1 MKKLVM
7 FAAAFAISAPL
18 YAQNVATINGKAI
31 TQDQLDQFI
40 SLLVSQG
47 AKDSPELREQVKQEM
62 IGRLVA
68 VQAAERAGIDKEP
81 EVRQELELARQGIL
95 VRALMENYLEENPV
109 TDKQI
114 EEEYE
119 AIKKAQSDRK
129 EYKIRHILVEEEQ
142 AARDLL
148 AQIEANEI
156 SFENAAKEH
165 SIDKGTGSQ
174 GGDLGWSTTSSYVPP
189 FAQAVESMEKLQRT
203 SDPVQSQFGWHIIEV
218 EDIRPVTF
226 PALAEVKPQLQEMLQ
241 QEKLSQYQEELME
254 KAKIQ

>member
-68 VQAAERAGIDKEP
+68 VQAAERAGID
-81 EVRQELELARQGIL
+81 QELELARQGIL

-189 FAQAVESMEKLQRT
+189 FAQAVESMEKGQRT

>member
-7 FAAAFAISAPL
+7 FAAACAISAPL
-18 YAQNVATINGKAI
+18 YAQNVATVNGKAI
-31 TQDQLDQFI
+31 TQDQLDQFV

-47 AKDSPELREQVKQEM
+47 TEDTPELREQVKQEM
-62 IGRLVA
+62 VGRLVA

-114 EEEYE
+114 EDEYE
-119 AIKKAQSDRK
+119 AIKKAQADRK

-148 AQIEANEI
+148 TQLEANEV
-156 SFENAAKEH
+156 SFEEAAKEH
-165 SIDKGTGSQ
+165 SIDKGTGAQ

-189 FAQAVESMEKLQRT
+189 FAQAVEKMEKGQRT
-203 SDPVQSQFGWHIIEV
+203 SEPVQSQFGWHIIEV

-226 PALAEVKPQLQEMLQ
+226 PTLAEVKPQLQEMLQ
-241 QEKLSQYQEELME
+241 QEKLSQYQQELME

>member
-18 YAQNVATINGKAI
+18 YAQNVATVNGKAI

-47 AKDSPELREQVKQEM
+47 AKDSPEMREQVKQEM
-62 IGRLVA
+62 ISRLVA
-68 VQAAERAGIDKEP
+68 VQAAERAGINKEP
-81 EVRQELELARQGIL
+81 KVRQELELARQGIL
-95 VRALMENYLEENPV
+95 VRALMENYLEKNPV

-114 EEEYE
+114 KAEYE

-129 EYKIRHILVEEEQ
+129 EYKIRHILVEKEQ
-142 AARDLL
+142 VARDLI
-148 AQIEANEI
+148 AQLKANEI
-156 SFENAAKEH
+156 TFEEAAKKH

-174 GGDLGWSTTSSYVPP
+174 GGDLGWSTTSSYVPA
-189 FAQAVESMEKLQRT
+189 FAQAVESMEKGQRT
-203 SDPVQSQFGWHIIEV
+203 SDPVKSQFGWHIIEV

-226 PALAEVKPQLQEMLQ
+226 PELAEVKPQLQEMLQ
-241 QEKLSQYQEELME
+241 QEKLSQYQQELME

>member
-18 YAQNVATINGKAI
+18 YAQNVATVNGTTI
-31 TQDQLDQFI
+31 TQKQLDQFI

-47 AKDSPELREQVKQEM
+47 AKESPELREQVKQEM

-68 VQAAERAGIDKEP
+68 VQAAERAGIDKNP

-119 AIKKAQSDRK
+119 AIKKAQSDRQ
-129 EYKIRHILVEEEQ
+129 EYKIRHILVEDEQ
-142 AARDLL
+142 TARDL
-148 AQIEANEI
+148 ITKIDANEVT
-156 SFENAAKEH
+156 FEDAAKEN

-189 FAQAVESMEKLQRT
+189 FAQAVEGMEKGQRT
-203 SDPVQSQFGWHIIEV
+203 SDPIKSQFGWHIIEV

-226 PALAEVKPQLQEMLQ
+226 PTLAEVKPQLQEMLQ